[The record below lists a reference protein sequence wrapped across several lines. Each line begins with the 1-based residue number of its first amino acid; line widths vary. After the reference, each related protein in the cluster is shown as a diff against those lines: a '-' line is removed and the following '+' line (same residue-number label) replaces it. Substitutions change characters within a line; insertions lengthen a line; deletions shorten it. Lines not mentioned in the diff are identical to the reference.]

1 MGQLHD
7 RQIVAVQAAERR
19 VQADIQVCGQRVVDA
34 VEGIIVAVH
43 ADQLVM
49 DLCLGGIKGD
59 LHRIKAG
66 GAQILAHHA
75 GQHPA
80 VGVQPGHKPLRR
92 LHQLDQIMAQRR
104 LAAGKGQLS
113 DTRAAAFFN
122 DRQPLVGVQLRHGGK
137 RLVGRIAVQAFLVA
151 VPRAVLDH

>member
-1 MGQLHD
+1 MGQFHD

-80 VGVQPGHKPLRR
+80 VGVQPGHKPLGR

-104 LAAGKGQLS
+104 LAA
-113 DTRAAAFFN
+113 N

-137 RLVGRIAVQAFLVA
+137 RLVGCIAVQAFLVA